1 MYNIQHYFKSR
12 LVAPELIV
20 IVVKKK
26 KEKKIRLQ
34 VYRAHCCVNV
44 LE

>member
-26 KEKKIRLQ
+26 KKKRYDCKFIEHI
-34 VYRAHCCVNV
+34 VV
-44 LE
+44 